1 MTENKWQIIDKLLQ
15 INFDVN
21 TFVYCLG
28 TNFVHSFS
36 FLRNW
41 SDNLIQLVLFVLD
54 YHQWALILLLL
65 LVPKWPYWP
74 PNSKGL
80 AFVKNI
86 NAILHKLL
94 NLGFRNF
101 PQIRNSVVCTQ
112 FPMGQNSIV
121 PNGKLIFFQ
130 SVDKFLKFE

>member
-1 MTENKWQIIDKLLQ
+1 MTANKWQIIDKLLQ

-21 TFVYCLG
+21 TFVYCLR

-101 PQIRNSVVCTQ
+101 RVSKLSSDQKFCGMHTISNGAKFYCSQWKTYFFPIRW
-112 FPMGQNSIV
+112 
-121 PNGKLIFFQ
+121 
-130 SVDKFLKFE
+130 